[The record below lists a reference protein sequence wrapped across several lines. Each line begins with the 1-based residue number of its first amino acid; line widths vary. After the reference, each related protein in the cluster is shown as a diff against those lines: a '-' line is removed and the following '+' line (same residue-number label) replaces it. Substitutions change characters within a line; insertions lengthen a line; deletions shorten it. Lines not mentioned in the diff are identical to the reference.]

1 MSSFKN
7 KWSKYKSFLLFK
19 EGMIYLLGVLV
30 TLIGAAILGAML
42 PQELAKL
49 SKNYNDAVIYQATL
63 ISLLYIFL
71 GTYLNRAFY
80 QHLANIYVRKLLQKV
95 RVEAYECWIKQHH
108 LSEKQSEKFTQ
119 GEIITRLLS
128 DTEAVKE
135 LITSG
140 TLGII
145 IETFFVASGLFSLIQ
160 LNLPLGI
167 VSLVLVVLT
176 AVLLILGSKAM
187 RDIFTKVRISIGQV
201 TRTLSNVIG
210 GFRENYFNR
219 HYGYAS
225 GKCATVFDHFLDIQ
239 LKSNLWDIAYY
250 AVADSL
256 FPLFLLI
263 FSLIFAFHPIGEMAI
278 LFAFIDSLQRSVQPI
293 KEISGKIANVQRAAT
308 GFEKLYDFHLEF
320 PRRPDNYKVIQ
331 KVNAMEVKD
340 VEFFYPINR
349 DFKLGPIN
357 LKFMAGEKIGIVGS
371 SGSGKSTLLKI
382 LCGDLMPVAGTP
394 VLDLENDRTISLK
407 EDFEDYKVNVG
418 LVSQDSHL
426 FSHSLAYNLSLN
438 NDSNSELEKFWDK
451 AKDDIPYLKIWGI
464 ELHSLIIPRDLSQG
478 QKQLLSAL
486 RACYLQKPVIFFDEI
501 SSALDP
507 HLEKALRIVV
517 ELLQKR
523 ALTVVVAHRLETIL
537 DSHKII
543 VVANGRIISVGTDV
557 ELKKGCPAYQEFI
570 TELGRTN

>member
-1 MSSFKN
+1 MSSFKS

-19 EGMIYLLGVLV
+19 EGMIYLFGVV
-30 TLIGAAILGAML
+30 ATLIGAAVIGALL
-42 PQELAKL
+42 PHELAKL
-49 SKNYNDAVIYQATL
+49 SKNYNEGAIYHQTL
-63 ISLLYIFL
+63 ISLSFIFL

-80 QHLANIYVRKLLQKV
+80 QHMANIYVRKLLQKV

-108 LSEKQSEKFTQ
+108 LTEKQSEKFTQ

-140 TLGII
+140 TLGIV

-160 LNLPLGI
+160 LNLSLGL

-176 AVLLILGSKAM
+176 AILLVIGSKAM
-187 RDIFTKVRISIGQV
+187 REIFTKVRVSIGQV

-225 GKCATVFDHFLDIQ
+225 GKCDKVFDHFLDIQ

-263 FSLIFAFHPIGEMAI
+263 FSLIFAFNNMTEMAV

-320 PRRPDNYKVIQ
+320 PYRPDVHHNMAR
-331 KVNAMEVKD
+331 VNALEIKD

-357 LKFMAGEKIGIVGS
+357 LKFNAGEKIGIVGS

-382 LCGDLMPVAGTP
+382 LCGDLMPVSGTP
-394 VLDLENDRTISLK
+394 VLDLEDNRTISLK
-407 EDFEDYKVNVG
+407 DDFEDYKVNVG

-426 FSHSLAYNLSLN
+426 FTHSLAYNLSLN
-438 NDSNSELEKFWDK
+438 IQSNSELEKFWNK

-464 ELHSLIIPRDLSQG
+464 ELHSLIVPRDLSQG

-486 RACYLQKPVIFFDEI
+486 RACFLQKPVIFFDEI

-517 ELLQKR
+517 ELLQKK

-537 DSHKII
+537 DAHKII
-543 VVANGRIISVGTDV
+543 VVANGRVISVGTDA
-557 ELKKGCPAYQEFI
+557 ELKKSCSAYQEFI
-570 TELGRTN
+570 TELGRTH